1 MDVIDFAPLFF
12 WVSRMWVDDGEVRNE
27 GSSVNIVCKAQDFVV
42 RSEARGRV

>member
-1 MDVIDFAPLFF
+1 MDVIDFAPLLL
-12 WVSRMWVDDGEVRNE
+12 SRMWVDDGEVRNE